1 MKQRL
6 LYYRKSSSEPVTWLF
21 PWVKLLFG
29 PDISQ
34 IAVACRPP
42 KGKIIPPFV
51 NRWLSWVVQEGSV
64 GLPPIPAPAGC
75 LHVPD
80 SMLLPH
86 CCLHAADPILLSV
99 LPPRTRSHLADDLL
113 VFDRKSPSPAPTSM
127 VAHTV
132 GIDWISTLSKNIN
145 PPVSGMQ
152 TCGSTWQRWPAPI
165 PVYVY
170 AT

>member
-1 MKQRL
+1 M
-6 LYYRKSSSEPVTWLF
+6 
-21 PWVKLLFG
+21 
-29 PDISQ
+29 
-34 IAVACRPP
+34 
-42 KGKIIPPFV
+42 
-51 NRWLSWVVQEGSV
+51 VQEGSV
-64 GLPPIPAPAGC
+64 GLPPIPAPAGCLHMPDPIFLPPQGC

-132 GIDWISTLSKNIN
+132 GIDCGYLPCPKILTHLLVVCRPVAPPGSGDPHLSRFMFTLHKYK
-145 PPVSGMQ
+145 
-152 TCGSTWQRWPAPI
+152 TFGSCIAMSAQW
-165 PVYVY
+165 
-170 AT
+170 